1 MPRFINKNARKKYI
15 RPATYSKLNH
25 SVDSSVEKT
34 DVVEQ
39 PTEKPVE
46 KKVKENKVQKSE
58 DMTNENLEKVK
69 ALVGADVEVPK
80 RRVRKE
86 KKDKGLI
93 ERTEGSEILLTEDNK
108 MLLND

>member
-1 MPRFINKNARKKYI
+1 MPRFINKTARKKYI
-15 RPATYSKLNH
+15 RPATYSMLNH
-25 SVDSSVEKT
+25 SVKTTDKKVEEP
-34 DVVEQ
+34 VEE
-39 PTEKPVE
+39 PVKKPVE
-46 KKVKENKVQKSE
+46 KKVKENKATNTE
-58 DMTNENLEKVK
+58 DMNENLEKVK

-80 RRVRKE
+80 RRVKRE